1 MSVSKKVSYEHLKA
15 SSELRQQARE
25 FETPSNL
32 KASWQLLNS
41 MVLFI
46 ALWGLMHFLLDV
58 SWWLVAS
65 VAVLAGVVLIRI
77 FIIFHDCGHGVF
89 FSSMRANH
97 WVGFFCGL
105 LVFTPYRQWHRD
117 HADHHH
123 NTGNLDGR
131 GPGEVWTMTV
141 DEFLEAPRWKQ
152 YLYRMMR
159 NPLFL
164 FGVVPLL
171 FFVVLQRLP
180 TRASSLQLKQSIWIM
195 NIAAVIYVSLMMVM
209 FGVVPYLY
217 IQTIVIVVAAGA
229 GFWLF
234 YVQHQFE
241 TVLWKRSAA
250 WDYTDAALQ
259 GSSYYK
265 LPLPLQWCT
274 GNIGFHHVHHLF
286 PRIPNYYLE
295 DCHNALPILQQ
306 VPVVTL
312 TASFGT
318 LKLKLWDEC
327 SHRLVRFSDVKH
339 VGREERDAG
348 RSVVV
353 EEL

>member
-1 MSVSKKVSYEHLKA
+1 MSGNKTISYEHRVVA
-15 SSELRQQARE
+15 AELRQQAME

-41 MVLFI
+41 LVLFI
-46 ALWGLMHFLLDV
+46 TLWVLMYFLRDV
-58 SWWLVAS
+58 SWWIVSPL
-65 VAVLAGVVLIRI
+65 AVLAGVVLIRI

-105 LVFTPYRQWHRD
+105 LVFTPYRQWHRE
-117 HADHHH
+117 HADHHAT
-123 NTGNLDGR
+123 TGNLDGR

-141 DEFLEAPRWKQ
+141 DEYVGAPLWKQ
-152 YLYRMMR
+152 RLYRMMR
-159 NPLFL
+159 NPFFL
-164 FGVVPLL
+164 FGVVPGL

-180 TRASSLQLKQSIWIM
+180 VRASSRQHKQSVWIM
-195 NIAAVIYVSLMMVM
+195 NIAAATYVSLMMAV
-209 FGVVPYLY
+209 FGVGAYLL
-217 IQTIVIVVAAGA
+217 IQAIVIAVAGGA

-241 TVLWKRSAA
+241 TVLWTRSEN
-250 WDYTDAALQ
+250 WDYTNAALE

-265 LPLPLQWCT
+265 LPRLLQWCT

-286 PRIPNYYLE
+286 PRIPNYHLE
-295 DCHNALPILQQ
+295 KCHNALPVLQQ
-306 VPVVTL
+306 VPVITL
-312 TASFGT
+312 ASSFGT

-327 SHRLVRFSDVKH
+327 SHRLVRFCDVQNLD
-339 VGREERDAG
+339 REQQGLSKSIVAKEC
-348 RSVVV
+348 
-353 EEL
+353 